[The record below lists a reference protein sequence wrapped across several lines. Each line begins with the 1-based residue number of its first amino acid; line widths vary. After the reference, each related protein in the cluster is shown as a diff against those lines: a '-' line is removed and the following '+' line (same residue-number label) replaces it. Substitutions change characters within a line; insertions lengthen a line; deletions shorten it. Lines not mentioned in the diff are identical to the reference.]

1 MNDFCD
7 LYNDENL
14 GNNQFAN
21 DIFNFKDKNNPTEN
35 IENQKTKEEEQ
46 PKNININNNIKCKER
61 NDYIRKDNIRREAY
75 RSPLISTINYLKGKN
90 YQLYINFNCQKY
102 IRSIEDLVAI
112 LDLKIYQILCLEPKN
127 KEIIEKKEKELAK
140 KYKPNNIYNYKYK
153 IFMYILTRTYKEI
166 CLRYI
171 TDNNKFIFDDKNF
184 KLFDSAFH
192 TLERDINI
200 KREKLKE
207 ENKEDNIINEILKL
221 FEKKAKNMIKDAEK
235 GILDKEKRA
244 SKREKKFDTYKI
256 DKFEQFN
263 FGNIEIEL

>member
-21 DIFNFKDKNNPTEN
+21 DIFNFKDKNIPTEN

-46 PKNININNNIKCKER
+46 PKNININNTIKCKER

-127 KEIIEKKEKELAK
+127 KEIIEIKEKELAK

-166 CLRYI
+166 
-171 TDNNKFIFDDKNF
+171 
-184 KLFDSAFH
+184 
-192 TLERDINI
+192 
-200 KREKLKE
+200 
-207 ENKEDNIINEILKL
+207 
-221 FEKKAKNMIKDAEK
+221 
-235 GILDKEKRA
+235 
-244 SKREKKFDTYKI
+244 
-256 DKFEQFN
+256 
-263 FGNIEIEL
+263 

>member
-1 MNDFCD
+1 MGACECNNPMDFGYELNSSDKKKDKENGEENDFE
-7 LYNDENL
+7 YYPNTKIIKNEQENEYIE
-14 GNNQFAN
+14 NK
-21 DIFNFKDKNNPTEN
+21 NFKNVYEINEYQENHDYNNEQNYDYN
-35 IENQKTKEEEQ
+35 IEN
-46 PKNININNNIKCKER
+46 
-61 NDYIRKDNIRREAY
+61 NIRREAY

-166 CLRYI
+166 CIRYI

-235 GILDKEKRA
+235 SLLWKNGIK
-244 SKREKKFDTYKI
+244 
-256 DKFEQFN
+256 
-263 FGNIEIEL
+263 